1 MDLDAVADELYGLAP
16 GVFTAARD
24 ERAQAARAAGDRE
37 LAEEIRRL
45 RRPTLSAWAS
55 NLLVREQPDEV
66 QRLVHLGEALRRAH
80 QDLDGEELR
89 GLSAQ
94 QHQVTRAL
102 ARQAGQLTA
111 RAGQPISDDTRQEVQ
126 DTLHAV
132 LADADAARQWAKG
145 RLTKPLSA
153 PAGFPPLSRQP
164 APSAAVRGTEPAG
177 EVADREAASARHRE
191 QQEERLE
198 QARRQAADAEQH
210 LHARE
215 ADLTA
220 AEEKLSRAE
229 EEQQQ
234 AEQRVDDLSRQLKDA
249 ESAKQRAREAARRA
263 RDLTRAADRAA
274 REARR
279 RAHDTAAHAD
289 HLAEQLPHTS

>member
-1 MDLDAVADELYGLAP
+1 M
-16 GVFTAARD
+16 RD
-24 ERAQAARAAGDRE
+24 
-37 LAEEIRRL
+37 
-45 RRPTLSAWAS
+45 
-55 NLLVREQPDEV
+55 QPDEA
-66 QRLVHLGEALRRAH
+66 QRLVHLGEMLRRAH
-80 QDLDGEELR
+80 QDLDGEQLR
-89 GLSAQ
+89 ELSAQ

-126 DTLHAV
+126 ATLHAV
-132 LADADAARQWAKG
+132 LADPDAARQWVKG

-153 PAGFPPLSRQP
+153 PAGFPTLSRQP
-164 APSAAVRGTEPAG
+164 APPATVRRTEPAG
-177 EVADREAASARHRE
+177 EVADRDAASARYGR

-210 LHARE
+210 LHDRE
-215 ADLTA
+215 ADLAA
-220 AEEKLSRAE
+220 AEEKLSRAQ

-234 AEQRVDDLSRQLKDA
+234 AEQRVDDLARQLKDA
-249 ESAKQRAREAARRA
+249 ESAKQRAREAARQA
-263 RDLTRAADRAA
+263 RDHTRTADRAA

-289 HLAEQLPHTS
+289 HLAEQMPHTS